1 MNETPRNAL
10 SQEQKAQFQNEGYCI
25 LEKVIPAEYLEL
37 LRDEC
42 AHWMAV
48 LDAEMDA
55 LGVETLGITHKGNRY
70 FIGGKWHQS
79 DRLPRF
85 LWSELMAGICR
96 DTLGDTAFLFNEQY
110 VVKAAEK
117 GMHFGWHQD
126 SGYIGHD
133 HKPYLSCWCA
143 LDDVNE
149 ENGTVY
155 LLPYDRAGTREWV
168 RHETEE
174 GTNDKIGYKGDDPG
188 VPVICEAGS
197 VAVFSSTVFH
207 RSGANETNRM
217 RRIYLAQYSA
227 EPILNK
233 DGSALW
239 GDAEP
244 VLRDGQIVEAPIGV
258 GA

>member
-1 MNETPRNAL
+1 MSETPRRVL
-10 SQEQKAQFQNEGYCI
+10 SDAQQKQFQEEGYCI
-25 LEKVIPAEYLEL
+25 LERVISNEHLKL

-42 AHWMAV
+42 AHWIEV

-55 LGVETLGITHKGNRY
+55 KGVTTLGITHKGNRY
-70 FIGGKWHQS
+70 FIGGRWHQS
-79 DRLPRF
+79 DRLPVF
-85 LWSELMAGICR
+85 LWSDLMAGICR
-96 DTLGDTAFLFNEQY
+96 DTLGPEAYLFNEQY

-126 SGYIGHD
+126 SGYVGHD

-143 LDDVNE
+143 LDDVTE

-155 LLPYDRAGTREWV
+155 ILPYSRAGTRDWV
-168 RHETEE
+168 RHTREG
-174 GTNDKIGYKGDDPG
+174 GTNDLIGYTGDDPG
-188 VPVICEAGS
+188 IPVICPAGS
-197 VAVFSSTVFH
+197 IAIFSSTAFH
-207 RSGANETNRM
+207 RSGNNSTDYM

-227 EPILNK
+227 EPIMNK

-239 GDAEP
+239 GSAAP
-244 VLRDGQIVEAPIGV
+244 VLREGKVIEAPVGV